1 MKIVI
6 DTNIFVSSFLLKG
19 NPREIINRVTSRID
33 KLYIT
38 DEILFEIRK
47 VMLRE
52 KFKLNE
58 NVVDDYINTIKY
70 FSIKVFPKYKIENI
84 SRDKDDDK
92 FLKCG
97 IEGNVD
103 YLITG
108 DIHLLELEKY
118 NKIIMIKPR
127 EYLEIVGK
135 PYFA

>member
-6 DTNIFVSSFLLKG
+6 DTNIFVSSFLWKG
-19 NPREIINRVTSRID
+19 NPRKIIDRVTSRFD

-38 DEILFEIRK
+38 DEILAEIRK

-58 NVVDDYINTIKY
+58 STVDDYINTIKY
-70 FSIKVFPKYKIENI
+70 FSMNVFPKNKSENI

-103 YLITG
+103 YIITG
-108 DIHLLELEKY
+108 DIHLLELKKY
-118 NKIIMIKPR
+118 KKIKITKPK
-127 EYLEIVGK
+127 EYLEIVEK
-135 PYFA
+135 PNFA

>member
-6 DTNIFVSSFLLKG
+6 DTNIFVSSFLWKG
-19 NPREIINRVTSRID
+19 NPRKIIDRVINRID
-33 KLYIT
+33 RLYIT

-58 NVVDDYINTIKY
+58 HTVDDYINTIKY
-70 FSIKVFPKYKIENI
+70 FSIKVFPKNKIENI

-97 IEGNVD
+97 IEGKVD
-103 YLITG
+103 YIVTG
-108 DIHLLELEKY
+108 DIHLLELKKY
-118 NKIIMIKPR
+118 ENIKIMKPKD
-127 EYLEIVGK
+127 YLEIVEK
-135 PYFA
+135 PNFA